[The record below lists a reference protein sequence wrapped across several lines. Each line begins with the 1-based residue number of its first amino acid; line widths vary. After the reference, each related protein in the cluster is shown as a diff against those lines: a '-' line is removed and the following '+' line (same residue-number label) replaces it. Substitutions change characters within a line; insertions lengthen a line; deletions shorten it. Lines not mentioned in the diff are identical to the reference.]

1 MATLKI
7 YEGPGKIKDSAT
19 PQTST
24 LALPLSLATNRGKA
38 ISSVGKVIGK
48 IQKDLHKIEDEN
60 EYAAIMPSII
70 TDISKKYTE
79 LSKTSDII
87 NGPKELE
94 KTLNYKNYS
103 SQLKGAN
110 KNVQRLVRQELNN
123 QTISLMPKL
132 VGNIS
137 QNVVDKALVNID
149 LKFNQAL
156 LNATSEDAA
165 LIAAGSVQFD
175 LIKNN
180 KAYEALVGPKEW
192 KAYIDKK
199 SLQLAEIQI
208 NKQINLNPT
217 SLIKNKKSLIDM
229 VGTDKAEEYLEKAKV
244 SLLSKTNEEEK
255 NDVLQEAL
263 DNETKMGLFVEL
275 VERVNQN
282 KEGEVPT
289 IANLYDALENNLI
302 NQVMFNQLVG
312 MVSGEEKLSDEQL
325 HETITVALYSAD
337 SIGKM
342 DDIKKAVLLDPNV
355 LRALDLKD
363 VTLFTKIIDRAKK
376 DFPAHK
382 DFKTFG
388 KLLDANM
395 KNLSNIRSGKMLKY
409 AQAIETRKVLIKDA
423 YMQKVVDG
431 MSPQNSYLSVLAN
444 EMDINAIPQL
454 SNVAPGFLKNVKF
467 KEAFAKDPN
476 FFETQNKVIWE
487 RYNGVS
493 DSSKPGG
500 EKIKGHGSIKK
511 MQQELAQ
518 LDFME
523 KLYNARLAVAVGEDL
538 ATKQN
543 WALEGGLG
551 YSPILE
557 RIKEGK

>member
-149 LKFNQAL
+149 LKLNQAL

-388 KLLDANM
+388 KLLDENM
-395 KNLSNIRSGKMLKY
+395 KNLSNITSGRMLKF
-409 AQAIETRKVLIKDA
+409 AQAIGTRKVLIKDA
-423 YMQKVVDG
+423 YMQKVADG
-431 MSPQNSYLSVLAN
+431 MSPQNAYLSVLAN
-444 EMDINAIPQL
+444 EMNIEAIPQL
-454 SNVAPGFLKNVKF
+454 TNVAPGFLKNVKF

-476 FFETQNKVIWE
+476 FFESQNKVVWE
-487 RYNGVS
+487 RFNGVS
-493 DSSKPGG
+493 DNKPGG
-500 EKIKGHGSIKK
+500 TKTKGHGSIKK
-511 MQQELAQ
+511 MQEELAQ